1 MLMSMEERH
10 NNDQLNVAYA
20 MKNQFSTSNTA
31 HRISSK
37 DNNGI
42 VFSSTTTMNMN
53 QHNGLKPV
61 TPGAVPH
68 RALTDADIIRN
79 HEIAEQYAK
88 LMTSDK
94 KN

>member
-1 MLMSMEERH
+1 
-10 NNDQLNVAYA
+10 
-20 MKNQFSTSNTA
+20 
-31 HRISSK
+31 
-37 DNNGI
+37 
-42 VFSSTTTMNMN
+42 MN
-53 QHNGLKPV
+53 QHNGLKPI

-88 LMTSDK
+88 LMTGDK